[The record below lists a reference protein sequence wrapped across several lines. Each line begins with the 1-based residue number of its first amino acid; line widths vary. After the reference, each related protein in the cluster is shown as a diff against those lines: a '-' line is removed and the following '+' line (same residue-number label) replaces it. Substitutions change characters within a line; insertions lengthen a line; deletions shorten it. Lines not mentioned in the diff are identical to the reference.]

1 MTPNTWRIPA
11 DLLREMPLA
20 NENLRVLTDV
30 LLCCGS
36 GGTVVA
42 PVTKVVGSDPCLLH
56 SEAHFLKTQNLQIA
70 PEAVSLR
77 HDRWFQTK
85 SD

>member
-1 MTPNTWRIPA
+1 M
-11 DLLREMPLA
+11 LR
-20 NENLRVLTDV
+20 NENLGAPTDV

-56 SEAHFLKTQNLQIA
+56 SEAHFVKTQNLHIA
-70 PEAVSLR
+70 PEAVSLG
-77 HDRWFQTK
+77 HDGQFY
-85 SD
+85 DENVIL